1 MFSSQFAQHQFVIS
15 GKITISLWLV
25 ITYLRIILTYSKDY
39 HDYVDVCFKEFGD
52 RVKYWIT
59 FNEPLIFTT
68 LGYALGVLAPG
79 RCTPTIGNCTAGD
92 SGKEPYIVAHHQLLA
107 HAVAV
112 KLYKDKYQVNCH
124 WKLGLCT
131 KWNEFWYVYI
141 AYELGLNGSKLHSRR
156 AIKRGK

>member
-131 KWNEFWYVYI
+131 KWNEFWYVICIYSLW
-141 AYELGLNGSKLHSRR
+141 ARPKWL
-156 AIKRGK
+156 